1 VRQLQPSLLGAEEP
15 ALSSCTCKAA
25 CSLRPFLETAQ
36 MEAGDGVLS
45 VCFKGQL
52 FFADVL
58 ADGRLRA
65 ASADGP
71 ITLDHPCALVRLVR
85 ASLGSTA
92 TAPVANPL
100 KLLHYKGNSLDSL
113 RKPPPVQR
121 TASRG
126 AKRGRDDGDDG
137 APPPAELRNSHRP
150 GSPPWKI

>member
-1 VRQLQPSLLGAEEP
+1 MRQLQPSLLGAEEP

-71 ITLDHPCALVRLVR
+71 ITLDHPCALVRVVR

-92 TAPVANPL
+92 AAIGSARRCC
-100 KLLHYKGNSLDSL
+100 HYKGQSLDDIAE
-113 RKPPPVQR
+113 
-121 TASRG
+121 ASRRQTDCL
-126 AKRGRDDGDDG
+126 ANARPKRGR
-137 APPPAELRNSHRP
+137 
-150 GSPPWKI
+150 

>member
-1 VRQLQPSLLGAEEP
+1 MRQLQPSLLGAEEP

-71 ITLDHPCALVRLVR
+71 ITLDHPCALVRVVC

-92 TAPVANPL
+92 AAIGSARRCC
-100 KLLHYKGNSLDSL
+100 HYKGQSLDDIAE
-113 RKPPPVQR
+113 
-121 TASRG
+121 ASRRQTDCL
-126 AKRGRDDGDDG
+126 ANARPKRGR
-137 APPPAELRNSHRP
+137 
-150 GSPPWKI
+150 